1 MTRSAKELVRIWF
14 EQVWNQ
20 SNRGVIADMLTPET
34 VFHDAGTTSLGI
46 VGFESFYDRLQASL
60 SDVHVDVEDIL
71 VEEDKVCVRW
81 TSSAKHT
88 GDGLGISP
96 TNAAV
101 RITGMSL
108 IRIADGKF
116 VEAWQNWDQ
125 AGLMAQIQEHASLP
139 ASVKGLA

>member
-1 MTRSAKELVRIWF
+1 MTQSAKELVRIWF

-20 SNRGVIADMLTPET
+20 SNRGFIADMLTPET
-34 VFHDAGTTSLGI
+34 VFHDAGSTSIGI
-46 VGFESFYDRLQASL
+46 EAFETYYDRLRASL
-60 SDVHVDVEDIL
+60 SEIHVDVEDIL

-81 TSSAKHT
+81 TSSAIHT

-96 TNAAV
+96 TNAAIHV
-101 RITGMSL
+101 TGMSL

-125 AGLMAQIQEHASLP
+125 AGLMAQIHDHATLP

>member
-1 MTRSAKELVRIWF
+1 MTRSARELVQIWF
-14 EQVWNQ
+14 EEVWNQ
-20 SNRGVIADMLTPET
+20 SNRGIIADMLTPKT
-34 VFHDAGTTSLGI
+34 VFHDASSTSIGI
-46 VGFESFYDRLQASL
+46 EAFELYYDRLQASL
-60 SDVHVDVEDIL
+60 SEIHVDVEDIL

-81 TSSAKHT
+81 TSRAIHT
-88 GDGLGISP
+88 GDGFGIAP
-96 TNAAV
+96 AGATIH
-101 RITGMSL
+101 ITGISL